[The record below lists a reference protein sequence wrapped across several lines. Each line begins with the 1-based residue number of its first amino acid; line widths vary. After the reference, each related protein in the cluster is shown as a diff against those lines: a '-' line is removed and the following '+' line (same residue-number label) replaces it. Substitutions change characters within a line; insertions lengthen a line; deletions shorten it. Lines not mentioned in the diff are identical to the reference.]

1 MATNL
6 TLRRLL
12 PFAWLAAL
20 YLVTSLTA
28 TLKTDIDPTLLEFR
42 NVAIHATAYAIQFA
56 LVARAVFDGERRPEG
71 PDTLILLGTALAL
84 GVGQEI
90 LQAMLRQHVYPVNSL
105 LDLTVDVAGAGL
117 GLWIAGRRAGE
128 KLAA

>member
-12 PFAWLAAL
+12 PFAWLGAL
-20 YLVTSLTA
+20 YLVTTVTA
-28 TLKTDIDPTLLEFR
+28 TLKMNIDPTLLELR
-42 NVAIHATAYAIQFA
+42 NVAIHAAAYAIQFA
-56 LVARAVFDGERRPEG
+56 LVARAVFGGGRRPERRDI
-71 PDTLILLGTALAL
+71 PILLGTALAL

-90 LQAMLRQHVYPVNSL
+90 LQAVLRQRTYPVNSL
-105 LDLTVDVAGAGL
+105 LDLTVDVVGAGL
-117 GLWIAGRRAGE
+117 GLWVATRQARE

>member
-1 MATNL
+1 MAINL
-6 TLRRLL
+6 TPRRLL

-28 TLKTDIDPTLLEFR
+28 TLKTDIDPLLLELR
-42 NVAIHATAYAIQFA
+42 NVAIHAAAYAIQFA
-56 LVARAVFDGERRPEG
+56 LVARAMFGGRRWPERR
-71 PDTLILLGTALAL
+71 DILILLATALAL

-90 LQAMLRQHVYPVNSL
+90 LQAALRQHVYPVNSL
-105 LDLTVDVAGAGL
+105 LDLTVDVAGARL
-117 GLWIAGRRAGE
+117 GLWVAGRRAGE

>member
-1 MATNL
+1 MTTNL

-12 PFAWLAAL
+12 PFAWLIAL

-42 NVAIHATAYAIQFA
+42 NVTIHATAYAIQFA
-56 LVARAVFDGERRPEG
+56 LVARAVFGGGRRPERR
-71 PDTLILLGTALAL
+71 DTVILLATALML

-90 LQAMLRQHVYPVNSL
+90 LQATLRQHVYPVNSL
-105 LDLTVDVAGAGL
+105 LDLTVDVAGAAL
-117 GLWIAGRRAGE
+117 GLWVAGRRPRE